1 MKKMK
6 WIMSIVAIIA
16 VAFSTFM
23 FVSCNKSDVAELTDL
38 EKEMVGTWLMDD
50 AKLQSTTTVSYF
62 YPDGPQGFKSEVAKY
77 YNKAK
82 IVFYNEKTKTNG
94 VKGELI
100 IGNEKYTFYW
110 TREAKKV
117 IKVKSFPQ
125 LSYNNG
131 TATKTAYIDTI
142 YIATD
147 GTYLNINFSSGLPM
161 VIYYFDRVK

>member
-1 MKKMK
+1 MRKKQ
-6 WIMSIVAIIA
+6 IILVVSILLLII
-16 VAFSTFM
+16 SM
-23 FVSCNKSDVAELTDL
+23 LIFVSCNKSDVVELTDL

-62 YPDGPQGFKSEVAKY
+62 YPDGPQGFKTEVAKY
-77 YNKAK
+77 YNKSK

-100 IGNEKYTFYW
+100 IGDEKYTFYW

-117 IKVKSFPQ
+117 IKVKSFPE
-125 LSYNNG
+125 LSYNSG

-142 YIATD
+142 YIASD
-147 GTYLNINFSSGLPM
+147 GTYININFSSGLPM
-161 VIYYFDRVK
+161 VIYYFDRVDE

>member
-1 MKKMK
+1 MRKKQ
-6 WIMSIVAIIA
+6 IILVVSILLLII
-16 VAFSTFM
+16 SM
-23 FVSCNKSDVAELTDL
+23 LIFVSCNKSDVVELTDL

-62 YPDGPQGFKSEVAKY
+62 YPDGPQGFKTEVAKY
-77 YNKAK
+77 YNKSK

-100 IGNEKYTFYW
+100 IGDEKYTFYW

-125 LSYNNG
+125 ITYNNG
-131 TATKTAYIDTI
+131 ITTKTVYVDTI
-142 YIATD
+142 YVSND
-147 GTYLNINFSSGLPM
+147 GKYLDIMFSSSLPI
-161 VIYYFDRVK
+161 VFYYFDRVN